1 MVEVGSTSGVENDKL
16 GGITTGSVATPSL
29 RSADHVVAPTFSRA
43 ERAVRLSYIVFPEL
57 GRVRRQMDDNAR
69 FTMIP
74 YQFWH
79 F

>member
-1 MVEVGSTSGVENDKL
+1 MA
-16 GGITTGSVATPSL
+16 I
-29 RSADHVVAPTFSRA
+29 
-43 ERAVRLSYIVFPEL
+43 SYIVFPEL
-57 GRVRRQMDDNAR
+57 GRFRQQMDDNAR